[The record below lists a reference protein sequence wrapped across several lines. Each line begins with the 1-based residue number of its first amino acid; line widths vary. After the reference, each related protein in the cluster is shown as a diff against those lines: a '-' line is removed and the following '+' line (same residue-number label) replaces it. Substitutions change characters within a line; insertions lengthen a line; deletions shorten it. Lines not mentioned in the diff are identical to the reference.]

1 MDCLITMYTQKSLSN
16 FRYGFRKVLNIEQG
30 GLKVDRDE
38 MEFQHHWF
46 IRGQPELLVHIKRKV
61 TQSSVNTQNPGNSN
75 SNQVALLQQDA
86 LVERANMEE
95 KVDNL
100 EMSLKVLQQTQD
112 VVNEQLVQIKRENG
126 TLWQELS
133 LQRQKHLKQ
142 QQVTHKLLQ
151 VN

>member
-1 MDCLITMYTQKSLSN
+1 M
-16 FRYGFRKVLNIEQG
+16 LNIEQG
-30 GLKVDRDE
+30 GLKVDRDD

-61 TQSSVNTQNPGNSN
+61 TQASNTQNPGNSN

-112 VVNEQLVQIKRENG
+112 VVNEQLVTIKRENG
-126 TLWQELS
+126 TLWQELAV
-133 LQRQKHLKQ
+133 QRQKHLKQ

-151 VN
+151 VNRRFALSSI